1 MKAML
6 IFVSGAVERNRTST
20 GYAHSA
26 LNAARLPIPPR
37 PHGNSQGFLPR
48 DMAVSRPRCKAASRG
63 LAALANMACGC
74 KASLKALG
82 LAPLLLR
89 VPFDRLRHTFRPNPR
104 SRRG

>member
-37 PHGNSQGFLPR
+37 PHGNSQGSYPGIWL
-48 DMAVSRPRCKAASRG
+48 
-63 LAALANMACGC
+63 
-74 KASLKALG
+74 
-82 LAPLLLR
+82 
-89 VPFDRLRHTFRPNPR
+89 
-104 SRRG
+104 